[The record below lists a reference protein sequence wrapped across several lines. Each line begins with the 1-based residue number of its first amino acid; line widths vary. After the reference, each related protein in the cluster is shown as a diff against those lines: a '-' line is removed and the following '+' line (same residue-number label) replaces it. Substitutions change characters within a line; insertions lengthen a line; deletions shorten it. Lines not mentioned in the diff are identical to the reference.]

1 MKKITNRKIVYIEWD
16 DAVSAPAGWLNDF
29 NEWKKTASF
38 IIGEVG
44 FLIEENK
51 KEIFLAS
58 FVKPEDKQTLEVH
71 GNVRRIPKG
80 WIKKKII
87 Y

>member
-1 MKKITNRKIVYIEWD
+1 MKKYKVVYLEWD
-16 DAVSAPAGWLNDF
+16 DAVSAPSGWVDDMEDWIKNS
-29 NEWKKTASF
+29 KY

-44 FLIEENK
+44 FLV
-51 KEIFLAS
+51 KETKQAVYLAG
-58 FVKPEDKQTLEVH
+58 FYKPEDTMTIERF